1 MDVFVFDFKYVC
13 VRYLEGRYVRVACF
27 GIGWKR
33 KSEGEV
39 SEREGEVTDMIVIS
53 VEAPERQTDWLICL
67 SVQSVCSYTVK
78 FVKV

>member
-39 SEREGEVTDMIVIS
+39 TDSHIGGGARETD
-53 VEAPERQTDWLICL
+53 RLIDL
-67 SVQSVCSYTVK
+67 SVGSVCL
-78 FVKV
+78 